1 MRYAVELTPDDNGT
15 LLVTVPDLPE
25 VATFGEDEE
34 VALGHAIDAIATAIQ
49 GRMSD
54 RETIPEPGTVGQHSV
69 TLPALSVMKIA
80 LYRAMLVA
88 GLRKSDLG
96 RRLGWKPAQVD
107 RLFNLRHA
115 SRVDQIEEA
124 FRVLGKSLEIE
135 VRDAA

>member
-15 LLVTVPDLPE
+15 LLATVPDLPE
-25 VATFGEDEE
+25 VATFGENEE

-54 RETIPEPGTVGQHSV
+54 RETVPEPGPVGQHSV
-69 TLPALSVMKIA
+69 TLPALSVMKVA
-80 LYRAMLVA
+80 LYRAMLAA

>member
-1 MRYAVELTPDDNGT
+1 
-15 LLVTVPDLPE
+15 
-25 VATFGEDEE
+25 
-34 VALGHAIDAIATAIQ
+34 
-49 GRMSD
+49 
-54 RETIPEPGTVGQHSV
+54 
-69 TLPALSVMKIA
+69 MKVA
-80 LYRAMLVA
+80 LYRAMLAA